1 MSQNKVK
8 ILVVLVVVLVIGL
21 VFVLFKDKLKGIVNN
36 NNYSVVYLTSGE
48 VYIGKLMS
56 VPDLQLK
63 DIYALQITKDEKDPT
78 KNGFQL
84 QPLRDTLWTPKVLHL
99 VKDSV
104 VFYGPL
110 SPDSKI
116 AQTLTEQ
123 VKYWS
128 LPRTELCSG
137 SGLSPLF
144 VFYLELLLV

>member
-48 VYIGKLMS
+48 VYIGKLTT

-123 VKYWS
+123 VK
-128 LPRTELCSG
+128 
-137 SGLSPLF
+137 
-144 VFYLELLLV
+144 